1 MSTKSKDLYYDV
13 DALDTVKEKISSL
26 HKSYIVPGPASDA
39 NNVNSSGSKIRNIL
53 NTLDSYDNSY
63 DNCFSKY
70 DLPSKANI
78 IYNKSQNFMEKWL
91 DFDNAFVTSYKLLGD
106 STTTATTILNEF
118 EGLTEEA
125 TPPRINSP
133 YDYAEYLK
141 KQGKDKEYASL
152 MALITSGGAYMV
164 KTGTENV
171 TKNGTKSNVSTT
183 SNSNTG
189 GYTTSSGTTVT
200 YSPTKKDNTKEETT
214 SQEIST
220 EEELKQKEE
229 ELRKK
234 EEELQHKEREQ
245 SDRETALDTQEKQ
258 LKEKEK
264 DLDER
269 EKQLDQREEEIKAKE
284 EELKAKEKELVAN
297 PTTPGSD
304 NDHGL
309 APKPDEGLL
318 TKEPEENPANTVSEP
333 SNDTYETP
341 VQVDTSPNEQQPS
354 SQVNNTQQN
363 NSYQAPSEQA
373 NNDYSN
379 QNVTVPPTQGSIAG
393 SSNTGSTPDLFAEPD
408 EPASGTGGAITDL
421 PDNSS
426 SSSSSSSSTK
436 SSKGFNPVPLAVG
449 LGAAAL
455 GGVGVKAYKSHK
467 ENSDFDD
474 ANEDSF
480 TNGNR
485 FWSDEEPNT
494 IHTEQNELSG
504 EDLLKEQA
512 TAPSYEA
519 MLNGN
524 NDTWSIEDDSQNDGS
539 DNQTFDLLS

>member
-1 MSTKSKDLYYDV
+1 MANHSAEIKNDSF
-13 DALDTVKEKISSL
+13 DTLTQSIENKFNR
-26 HKSYIVPGPASDA
+26 A
-39 NNVNSSGSKIRNIL
+39 N
-53 NTLDSYDNSY
+53 
-63 DNCFSKY
+63 
-70 DLPSKANI
+70 
-78 IYNKSQNFMEKWL
+78 E
-91 DFDNAFVTSYKLLGD
+91 
-106 STTTATTILNEF
+106 
-118 EGLTEEA
+118 EGLTDFFKFFDSVVNYSSEFGVSCDVPTTSEVNGKFTETLYDYCLLKNSTISA
-125 TPPRINSP
+125 NTFINEGTQDSTKIFDTFDSGLSEFKEHANSTGNKFSESTTPPRINSP
-133 YDYAEYLK
+133 YDYADYLK

-152 MALITSGGAYMV
+152 MALITSGGAYML

-171 TKNGTKSNVSTT
+171 TKNGTKSNVNYSG
-183 SNSNTG
+183 NNNTN
-189 GYTTSSGTTVT
+189 GYTTSRGTTVS
-200 YSPTKKDNTKEETT
+200 YKPSKKEDTKKETSSKE
-214 SQEIST
+214 SST
-220 EEELKQKEE
+220 EEKLKKREE

-234 EEELQHKEREQ
+234 EEELLHKEREQ
-245 SDRETALDTQEKQ
+245 SDRETALDTREKH
-258 LKEKEK
+258 LKEKEAELEK
-264 DLDER
+264 K
-269 EKQLDQREEEIKAKE
+269 EKQLEQREKELKVKE
-284 EELKAKEKELVAN
+284 EELKTKDS
-297 PTTPGSD
+297 TTPGNGNNPNSV
-304 NDHGL
+304 
-309 APKPDEGLL
+309 PKP
-318 TKEPEENPANTVSEP
+318 EEKPSNPVVEP
-333 SNDTYETP
+333 SDDVYDRP
-341 VQVDTSPNEQQPS
+341 AQVDTPPTEQQRPS
-354 SQVNNTQQN
+354 TQVNNTEQN

-379 QNVTVPPTQGSIAG
+379 QNVTVTPTPGSIAG
-393 SSNTGSTPDLFAEPD
+393 DSNTGNTPDLFAEPD
-408 EPASGTGGAITDL
+408 EPAGGTGGAITDL

-504 EDLLKEQA
+504 EDLLNEQT

-519 MLNGN
+519 MSNGN
-524 NDTWSIEDDSQNDGS
+524 NDTWSIEDDSQNGGS